1 MSQDAFSTIGFFEDF
16 LAPLDDSGTAIVDA
30 DGLIWGNNVRLVAV
44 SGDVTV
50 DTTVDEP
57 GGVASFTGAG
67 AAADGIAIM
76 SSKLC
81 PNDGTISMGVR
92 FKYAAGADARIFV
105 GFAETVDRDEPVNPM
120 TISGTTPTFNNSG
133 ETFGFS
139 YDTGATTDDFR
150 VIATNGSAIDS
161 ATGLGT
167 LGARAN
173 AALTADSWNVV
184 RVEIDQNGSA
194 RAYLGN
200 AINDPTGTGPKLVY
214 TLPAGFL
221 TTTSQYT
228 PYVLLA
234 ANSTGDELMEVDYVW
249 ARGSRDWTN

>member
-1 MSQDAFSTIGFFEDF
+1 MSQDVFSTIGFFEDF
-16 LAPLDDSGTAIVDA
+16 LAPFDDSGVAIVDA
-30 DGLIWGNNVRLVAV
+30 DGLIYGNNVRLVAV

-57 GGVASFTGAG
+57 GGVMSITGAG
-67 AAADGIAIM
+67 AAADGLAII
-76 SSKLC
+76 SSKFC
-81 PNDGTISMGVR
+81 PNDGTISMGAR
-92 FKYAAGADARIFV
+92 FKYATGADVRLFV
-105 GFAETVDRDEPVNPM
+105 GWAETVDRDEPVNPA
-120 TISGTTPTFNNSG
+120 TVSGTTLTVNNSG
-133 ETFGFS
+133 ETFGVY

-150 VIATNGSAIDS
+150 AIATNGSAIDS

-184 RVEIDQNGSA
+184 RVEVDQNGVG
-194 RAYLGN
+194 RVYLGN
-200 AINDPTGTGPKLVY
+200 AANDPSGTGPKLVY
-214 TLPAGFL
+214 TLPAGYL
-221 TTTSQYT
+221 TTTAQYT

-234 ANSTGDELMEVDYVW
+234 ANSTGDETMEVDYYW

>member
-1 MSQDAFSTIGFFEDF
+1 MSQDMFSKIGFFEDF

-30 DGLIWGNNVRLVAV
+30 DGLIWGSSVRMVAV

-50 DTTVDEP
+50 DSTVDEP
-57 GGVASFTGAG
+57 GGVVSFSGAG
-67 AAADGIAIM
+67 AAADGIALM
-76 SSKLC
+76 SQKLC
-81 PNDGTISMGVR
+81 PNDGAISMGAR

-105 GFAETVDRDEPVNPM
+105 GFIETADRDETLNPA
-120 TISGTTPTFNNSG
+120 TISGTTLTVNNTG
-133 ETFGFS
+133 ETFGLS

-150 VIATNGSAIDS
+150 AIATNGTAIDS

-184 RVEIDQNGSA
+184 RVEVDQNGVA

-200 AINDPTGTGPKLVY
+200 AANDPTHSGPKLVY
-214 TLPAGFL
+214 TLPAGYL
-221 TTTSQYT
+221 SATAQYT
-228 PYVLLA
+228 PIVLLA
-234 ANSTGDELMEVDYVW
+234 ANSTGDELMEVDYFW